1 MQAKSHNSARGRAR
15 QSATVGLA
23 LAKLPYTACFSSPR
37 AGAVKAS
44 RLAGRTRR
52 RTAGSRSN
60 RRRLLKEN
68 RVLLSDSSGQ
78 LIRIGDL
85 TSHVREPGNGVDKLP
100 VAQVGN
106 EAIHGFSLLCRYSA
120 ISRLVSDTA
129 PLSDC
134 RSTISARIRRW
145 VGVRWFGPFFLPASI
160 HFGHLSGEKSA
171 QGSSTFCRDSST
183 GAMSGIA
190 PSSCGLISIPHSLA
204 TAHAICAFLPFN

>member
-44 RLAGRTRR
+44 RLARRTRR

-85 TSHVREPGNGVDKLP
+85 TSRVREPGNGVDKLP

-106 EAIHGFSLLCRYSA
+106 EAIHGFFAL
-120 ISRLVSDTA
+120 
-129 PLSDC
+129 
-134 RSTISARIRRW
+134 
-145 VGVRWFGPFFLPASI
+145 
-160 HFGHLSGEKSA
+160 
-171 QGSSTFCRDSST
+171 
-183 GAMSGIA
+183 M
-190 PSSCGLISIPHSLA
+190 
-204 TAHAICAFLPFN
+204 